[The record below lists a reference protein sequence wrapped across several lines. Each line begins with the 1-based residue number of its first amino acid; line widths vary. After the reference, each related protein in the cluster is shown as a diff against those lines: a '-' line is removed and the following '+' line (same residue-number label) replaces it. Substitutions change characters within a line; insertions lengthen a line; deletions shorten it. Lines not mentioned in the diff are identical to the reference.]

1 VCDINPQS
9 PNGPPAFLKV
19 DLYAYLTP
27 GRVEFSDVEVKAVGD
42 PTRKATD
49 DAIKP
54 AAEIIPPPRGSGRR
68 SGSAT
73 AP

>member
-1 VCDINPQS
+1 MSHGGTGDVHS

-19 DLYAYLTP
+19 DLYAHLSP
-27 GRVEFSDVEVKAVGD
+27 GRVQYSDVEVKAVGE

-54 AAEIIPPPRGSGRR
+54 GGR
-68 SGSAT
+68 
-73 AP
+73 